1 MARGPAPRT
10 LRITANERELLEG
23 VAREHTAPAAYRN
36 RVRMILLLAAGR
48 GPTAVALRLGT
59 SDRLVRKWRAR
70 WEQAPGL
77 DALRDAERPG
87 TPATFSIVDRCDLI
101 KLACDRPDGIFAPF
115 RDTWTQEALAKT
127 LAITTGVSMSRST
140 VQRTL
145 SANGLRPHRVRQWLH
160 SPDPEFRAKVERV
173 CELYVNPPADAVV
186 LCIDEKPLQILERI
200 HPNHLGR
207 RAELRRE
214 FEYKRHGVGAL
225 LAAFDIRTGQVVGEV
240 VESRSA
246 DAIVRFLDT
255 LARKYPRKKVYV
267 VWDNLNIH
275 HDGAAARW
283 SRFNE
288 RHGGR
293 FEFVHTPLHAS
304 WMNQVE
310 IWFSILQ
317 RRVIRYGSF
326 DTKRRMADEILAFIR
341 FWNRNEAHPF
351 RWKFTGSFAHDRVAR
366 AA

>member
-1 MARGPAPRT
+1 MTRGPSPRAFS
-10 LRITANERELLEG
+10 ISDEDREHLESI
-23 VAREHTAPAAYRN
+23 AREHTAPSAYRA
-36 RVRMILLLAAGR
+36 RVRMILLLAGGR
-48 GPTAVALRLGT
+48 GPTAVAQRLGT

-70 WEQAPGL
+70 WESAPGV
-77 DALRDAERPG
+77 DALRDAERTGAP
-87 TPATFSIVDRCDLI
+87 PTFSVVDRCEVI
-101 KLACDRPDGIFAPF
+101 KLACDRPDGILAPF
-115 RDTWTQEALAKT
+115 RDIWTQASLAAT
-127 LAITTGVSMSRST
+127 LAIATGISMSRSS

-145 SANGLRPHRVRQWLH
+145 AAHGLRPHRVRQWLH

-173 CELYVNPPADAVV
+173 CALYVNPPDDAVV
-186 LCIDEKPLQILERI
+186 LCVDEKPLQILERI
-200 HPNHLGR
+200 HPTHRGPH
-207 RAELRRE
+207 AESRRE

-225 LAAFDIRTGQVVGEV
+225 LAAFDIRTGHVIGEV
-240 VESRSA
+240 VESRNA
-246 DAIVRFLDT
+246 DAIVAFVET
-255 LARKYPRKKVYV
+255 LAKRYPRKKVYV

-275 HDGAAARW
+275 HDGADARW

-288 RHGGR
+288 RHRGR

-326 DTKRRMADEILAFIR
+326 ETKDRMANAIVAFIR

-351 RWKFTGSFAHDRVAR
+351 RWKFRGSFDHARMAR